1 MAAATPAGHHI
12 LQSASR
18 TSRPPSFL
26 AIMGALCITCRPP
39 MRILLLLAVLALA
52 LLPATSIA
60 VELQDGD
67 LLFVTAARTGLS
79 GAIDDATAKQDAPSF
94 DHVALLA
101 HDATGQVL
109 LHADEQGSRQ
119 QPLQAFVEDANAK
132 HRQIHVYRLTEEQRS
147 AIPGAIAQARRML
160 GKPYNQ
166 TYVQDDNSYYCSD
179 FIERAFRAHQ
189 VFALQ
194 PMNFRNPQTGQVS
207 PYWTDFYRSK
217 GMAVPQGLP
226 GTNPNDMAKS
236 AALRVVGRLH

>member
-1 MAAATPAGHHI
+1 
-12 LQSASR
+12 
-18 TSRPPSFL
+18 
-26 AIMGALCITCRPP
+26 

>member
-1 MAAATPAGHHI
+1 
-12 LQSASR
+12 
-18 TSRPPSFL
+18 
-26 AIMGALCITCRPP
+26 

-60 VELQDGD
+60 VQLQDGD

-101 HDATGQVL
+101 HDGTEQVL

-119 QPLQAFVEDANAK
+119 QPLQAFVEDANTR
-132 HRQIHVYRLTEEQRS
+132 HRQIHVYRLTEEQRG

-179 FIERAFRAHQ
+179 FIERAFRAHH

-207 PYWTDFYRSK
+207 PYWSDFYRSK

>member
-1 MAAATPAGHHI
+1 
-12 LQSASR
+12 
-18 TSRPPSFL
+18 
-26 AIMGALCITCRPP
+26 

-60 VELQDGD
+60 VQLQDGD

-101 HDATGQVL
+101 HDGTEQVL

-119 QPLQAFVEDANAK
+119 QPLQAFVEDANTR

-179 FIERAFRAHQ
+179 FIERAFRAHH

-194 PMNFRNPQTGQVS
+194 PMNFRNLQTGQVS
-207 PYWTDFYRSK
+207 PYWTEFYRSK

>member
-1 MAAATPAGHHI
+1 MAAATPAGHRI

-39 MRILLLLAVLALA
+39 MRVLLLLAVLALA

-60 VELQDGD
+60 VQLQDGD

-101 HDATGQVL
+101 HDGTEQVL

-119 QPLQAFVEDANAK
+119 QPLQAFVEDANTR
-132 HRQIHVYRLTEEQRS
+132 HRQIHVYRLTEEQRG

-179 FIERAFRAHQ
+179 FIERAFRAQH

-194 PMNFRNPQTGQVS
+194 PMNFRNLQTGQVS
-207 PYWTDFYRSK
+207 PYWTEFYRSK

>member
-1 MAAATPAGHHI
+1 
-12 LQSASR
+12 
-18 TSRPPSFL
+18 
-26 AIMGALCITCRPP
+26 
-39 MRILLLLAVLALA
+39 MRVLLLLAVLALA

-60 VELQDGD
+60 VQLQDGD

-79 GAIDDATAKQDAPSF
+79 GAIDDATATQGEPSF
-94 DHVALLA
+94 DHVALVA
-101 HDATGQVL
+101 HAGDTQVV
-109 LHADEQGSRQ
+109 LHADEHGSRE
-119 QPLQAFVEDANAK
+119 QPLQAFIDEATAR
-132 HRQIHVYRLTEEQRS
+132 HRQIVVYRLTPEHRA
-147 AIPGAIAQARRML
+147 AISDAIAQARRML

>member
-1 MAAATPAGHHI
+1 
-12 LQSASR
+12 
-18 TSRPPSFL
+18 
-26 AIMGALCITCRPP
+26 
-39 MRILLLLAVLALA
+39 MRIPLLLAVLALA

-60 VELQDGD
+60 VQLQDGD

-101 HDATGQVL
+101 HDGTEQVL

-119 QPLQAFVEDANAK
+119 QPLQAFVEDANTR

-179 FIERAFRAHQ
+179 FIERAFRAHH

-207 PYWTDFYRSK
+207 PYWTEFYRSK

>member
-1 MAAATPAGHHI
+1 MAAATPAGHRI

-26 AIMGALCITCRPP
+26 AIMGALCITCRPL
-39 MRILLLLAVLALA
+39 MRIPLLLAVLALA

-60 VELQDGD
+60 VQLQDGD

-101 HDATGQVL
+101 HDGTEQVL

-119 QPLQAFVEDANAK
+119 QPLQAFVEDANTR
-132 HRQIHVYRLTEEQRS
+132 HRQIHVYRLTEEQRG

>member
-1 MAAATPAGHHI
+1 
-12 LQSASR
+12 
-18 TSRPPSFL
+18 
-26 AIMGALCITCRPP
+26 
-39 MRILLLLAVLALA
+39 MRIPLLLAVLALA

-79 GAIDDATAKQDAPSF
+79 GAIDDATATQGEPSF
-94 DHVALLA
+94 DHVALVA
-101 HDATGQVL
+101 HAGDTQVV
-109 LHADEQGSRQ
+109 LHADENGSREQ
-119 QPLQAFVEDANAK
+119 ALQAFIDDASAR
-132 HRQIHVYRLTEEQRS
+132 HRQIVVYRLTPGHRA
-147 AIPGAIAQARRML
+147 AIADAIAQARRML

-179 FIERAFRAHQ
+179 FIERAFRAHH